1 MTYGWNAAEELT
13 EKHMNANSGLFVRL
27 ANDRDKVVG
36 VFLGEPYARETHWI
50 GERYE
55 LCTGEGCRLCAEGTR
70 ASLRVALNLYVPA
83 EGQVKVMEGSASW
96 FKDVMKART
105 KYGLDKWMFEI
116 ERQGAAGDPKT
127 KYSILPEEKIDPGL
141 AAHLGT
147 LQLHDLT
154 KAIAGD
160 KKSAPIGGNAKVD
173 ALIDMG
179 SASHLIGRLKS
190 LPREAV
196 DTFLEKFGVDRVR
209 DLKVSEEKAALTALA
224 SLEAKYLGQQGQ
236 TEEIDPFA

>member
-1 MTYGWNAAEELT
+1 MTYDWNEAEELT
-13 EKHMNANSGLFVRL
+13 EKHMSAANGLFVRL

-36 VFLGEPYARETHWI
+36 VFLGKPYARETHWT
-50 GERYE
+50 GDRYE
-55 LCTGEGCRLCAEGTR
+55 LCTGSGCRLCAEGTR

-83 EGQVKVMEGSASW
+83 ERQVKVIEGSASW

-105 KYGLDKWMFEI
+105 KYGLDKWTFEI

-127 KYSILPEEKIDPGL
+127 KYSILPEEKIDAEL
-141 AAHLGT
+141 ATHLGT

-154 KAIAGD
+154 KAVAGN
-160 KKSAPIGGNAKVD
+160 KNAAPAASGAKVD
-173 ALIDMG
+173 AVIDMATA
-179 SASHLIGRLKS
+179 SALIGRLKS

-224 SLEAKYLGQQGQ
+224 SLEDKYLGQQGQ